1 MRLDPFYVPY
11 ASFVLGCA
19 HSMLEQYS
27 QALPLLRNY
36 VAQAPTW
43 LLGHTTLAAILAQM
57 GHVEESRAEAA
68 EVLRLY
74 PSFTISG
81 VTRRIAA
88 FKYPRDEKHF
98 FDALR
103 MAGLPE

>member
-1 MRLDPFYVPY
+1 
-11 ASFVLGCA
+11 
-19 HSMLEQYS
+19 
-27 QALPLLRNY
+27 
-36 VAQAPTW
+36 
-43 LLGHTTLAAILAQM
+43 M
-57 GHVEESRAEAA
+57 GHVEESWAEAA

-88 FKYPRDEKHF
+88 FKYPRDEKRL